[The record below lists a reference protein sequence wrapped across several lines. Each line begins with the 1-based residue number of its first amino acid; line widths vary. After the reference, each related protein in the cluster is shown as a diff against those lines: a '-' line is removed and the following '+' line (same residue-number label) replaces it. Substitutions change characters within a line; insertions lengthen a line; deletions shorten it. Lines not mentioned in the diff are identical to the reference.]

1 MQLLVHCHVVPKLVS
16 DRLILRPLEVPGLT
30 SVENLAEHIVVFGLT
45 WERQRLAKAASDNLA
60 EQLIL
65 QAIVKEHRAS
75 LNIEQVG
82 KHLYQA
88 WQVELERVVERNV
101 PRDKE
106 QAKRVLNCLSCLQE
120 EVVLG
125 LPRAKYLGHS
135 GDHAFSHEV

>member
-1 MQLLVHCHVVPKLVS
+1 M
-16 DRLILRPLEVPGLT
+16 PGLT

-60 EQLIL
+60 EELIL

-82 KHLYQA
+82 KHLDQA

-106 QAKRVLNCLSCLQE
+106 QAKCVLNCLSCLQE